1 MHSSQ
6 EIDNQIAWFLD
17 HLQGERGAS
26 PHTVTAY
33 ERDLRQISEL
43 YRGSDWTKFGNVD
56 AAAVRSAFGARGLS
70 PSTIQRKTAA
80 LRSLLK
86 FLSSR
91 SKAPIDGLPSMK
103 GLRKAKALPKAL
115 SIEEME
121 RLLARPD
128 LTTPPGLRDRAMI
141 ELLYGGG
148 LRVTE
153 LVELRMEHY
162 VESESLLRIFG
173 KRGKTRMIPIPAGT
187 HEWLRKYLAE
197 GRPKLLRKPS
207 PEVFVNQRG
216 SRLSRSGVF
225 RILAAYARAAGIE
238 TLISPHTLRHTYAV
252 HLVQAGADLRSVQEL
267 LGHASVA
274 TTEVYTHL
282 DMETVKRKYDAAHP
296 RARK

>member
-1 MHSSQ
+1 MYSSE
-6 EIDNQIAWFLD
+6 EIDWFLD

-26 PHTVTAY
+26 PHTIAAY
-33 ERDLRQISEL
+33 ERDLRQISDL
-43 YRGSDWTKFGNVD
+43 YKGDWANFTSAD
-56 AAAVRSAFGARGLS
+56 AANVRTAFGARGLL

-80 LRSLLK
+80 LRSFLK
-86 FLSSR
+86 FLSAR
-91 SKAPIDGLPSMK
+91 STKPIDSLPSMD
-103 GLRKAKALPKAL
+103 GLQKSKALPKAL
-115 SIEEME
+115 SIEEMD
-121 RLLARPD
+121 RLLETPD
-128 LTTPPGLRDRAMI
+128 LATAAGLRDRAMI

-153 LVELRMEHY
+153 LVDLRIEHY
-162 VESESLLRIFG
+162 VESESLLRVFG

-187 HEWLRKYLAE
+187 HEWLRKYLTE
-197 GRPKLLRKPS
+197 SRPKLLKKPI

-225 RILAAYARAAGIE
+225 RILGASAKAAGID
-238 TLISPHTLRHTYAV
+238 TRISPHTLRHTYAV